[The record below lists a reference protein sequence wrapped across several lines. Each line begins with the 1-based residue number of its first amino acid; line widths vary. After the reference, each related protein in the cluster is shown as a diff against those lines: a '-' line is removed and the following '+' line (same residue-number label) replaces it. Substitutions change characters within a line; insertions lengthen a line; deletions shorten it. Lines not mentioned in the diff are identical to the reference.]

1 MALDDVP
8 DRFVLMAIGLLLLLA
23 PVVLIVTTFGLLVYT
38 GDLILDGVTPLVF
51 VELYLL
57 EIGVLAAFAYALY
70 RLMTVLVLHRLPV
83 SSGASGRDDTD
94 DSTDPADTR
103 E

>member
-51 VELYLL
+51 LELYLL
-57 EIGVLAAFAYALY
+57 EIGVFAVFAYVLY
-70 RLMTVLVLHRLPV
+70 RLTMVLVVHRLPV
-83 SSGASGRDDTD
+83 SPDAPEQGADD
-94 DSTDPADTR
+94 DPADTR